1 MFETWLS
8 TFGQLIAGIA
18 PTQQAASQ
26 LIPMFFVFVVLFCG
40 VLQPYSKIP
49 EFWHFVH
56 FASPFT
62 WLIGYIPLPFQLLI
76 SHRSLDI

>member
-1 MFETWLS
+1 MFEAWVS

-18 PTQQAASQ
+18 PTEQSARQ
-26 LIPMFFVFVVLFCG
+26 LIPMLFVFVVLFCG
-40 VLQPYSKIP
+40 VLQPYSYIP

-62 WLIGYIPLPFQLLI
+62 WLIGYVSLPFQLLI
-76 SHRSLDI
+76 SHIILHA

>member
-1 MFETWLS
+1 MFEIWLS
-8 TFGQLIAGIA
+8 TFGQLIAGLA

-26 LIPMFFVFVVLFCG
+26 LIPIFFVFVVLFCG
-40 VLQPYSKIP
+40 VLQPFSKIP

-62 WLIGYIPLPFQLLI
+62 WLIGYTPLADF
-76 SHRSLDI
+76 